1 MMLKQSSHPGVEVFD
16 KAGMLLPERLG
27 EVEDSVDFMSGRD
40 DDRRLS
46 RAAMAAS
53 EPVLN
58 AVWDN
63 PEDAEYDR
71 L

>member
-1 MMLKQSSHPGVEVFD
+1 MMLKQSSRPDVDVFD
-16 KAGMLLPERLG
+16 KAGTLLPERPG
-27 EVEDSVDFMSGRD
+27 EVEDSVDFVSRRD

-46 RAAMAAS
+46 RATFAAS

>member
-27 EVEDSVDFMSGRD
+27 EVEDSVDFMSRRD